1 MTLRAYMTLI
11 SHGVC
16 KIVFMDRL
24 PREEL
29 MYKLPRVGLI
39 LSPLLWINEHQ
50 RMMNAV
56 KERKL
61 EDFFFTSIQFCVC
74 VIQVLGIKSTKTKS
88 TKTAERSK

>member
-1 MTLRAYMTLI
+1 MTLI
-11 SHGVC
+11 SHCVC

-29 MYKLPRVGLI
+29 MYKLPRVSLI
-39 LSPLLWINEHQ
+39 LFPLLWINEHQ

-61 EDFFFTSIQFCVC
+61 EDFFVHQFNFE
-74 VIQVLGIKSTKTKS
+74 VLGIKY